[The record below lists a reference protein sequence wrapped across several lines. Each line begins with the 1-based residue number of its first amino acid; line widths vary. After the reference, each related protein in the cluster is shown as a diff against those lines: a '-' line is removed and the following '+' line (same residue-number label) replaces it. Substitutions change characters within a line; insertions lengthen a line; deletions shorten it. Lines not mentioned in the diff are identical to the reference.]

1 MALTEIERAIQDF
14 ETATGQQVFKRANA
28 APEGIQAIADA
39 LKLEFPPQFREF
51 YETYDYFSYGPEE
64 TLSPD
69 EIVSMY
75 HHIAKRSKSK
85 DSRYLPFMPDGAGGY
100 YVIVCRRVGG
110 KDDSEFGCVM
120 FLPSGRLHDM
130 EFQNPTFAGFLI
142 SRMKFWQEI

>member
-14 ETATGQQVFKRANA
+14 EKATGQEVFKRANA

-69 EIVSMY
+69 EIVATY

-85 DSRYLPFMPDGAGGY
+85 DHRYLPFMPDGAGGY

-110 KDDSEFGCVM
+110 KEDSEFGCVM
-120 FLPSGRLHDM
+120 FLPFGRLHDM
-130 EFQNPTFAGFLI
+130 ELESSDFVRFLV
-142 SRMKFWQEI
+142 SRMASRKEL